1 MLKKVYILN
10 GYGTVGKGEFVKA
23 ISKYISTYKYS
34 IVDLP
39 KDAAKVLG
47 WDGGKTEKDRKFLS
61 DVMDLSTEYNDAPFK
76 DVLSIV
82 TDFKNNLFEN
92 EVLIIDMRDPKDIA
106 RAVETFGA
114 ETILIRN
121 PNVRKIESNHADRDV
136 ENYEYDYIIENN
148 DSIGQL
154 ESTAKVFVDFVIRE
168 KISLPSNA
176 YVIVSSKTDKKTIVF
191 ECNKMLEG

>member
-1 MLKKVYILN
+1 MKKIFVQNSVGGSGKDTWASLLN
-10 GYGTVGKGEFVKA
+10 
-23 ISKYISTYKYS
+23 KYIPTYKYS

-39 KDAAKVLG
+39 KEAAKVLG

-82 TDFKNNLFEN
+82 TDFKNNLLEN

-106 RAVETFGA
+106 RAVGIFGA

-136 ENYEYDYIIENN
+136 ENYEYDYIIEN
-148 DSIGQL
+148 DGTLEQL
-154 ESTAKVFVDFVIRE
+154 ERVAKLFICDVICGEHIPE
-168 KISLPSNA
+168 KDKPFTLTC
-176 YVIVSSKTDKKTIVF
+176 SKY
-191 ECNKMLEG
+191 